1 MAAGNRRPSSGS
13 IKPGSLSK
21 AESRHAAFNVN
32 VNVNINIKDKGLSYG
47 IALRNGV
54 IAITEQHNDGPTI
67 ELTGHHS
74 CRLSIDRKPPTPSTQ
89 RVLRSV
95 LS

>member
-21 AESRHAAFNVN
+21 AESKHAAFS
-32 VNVNINIKDKGLSYG
+32 VNIKGKGLSYG

-74 CRLSIDRKPPTPSTQ
+74 CR
-89 RVLRSV
+89 
-95 LS
+95 

>member
-21 AESRHAAFNVN
+21 AESRHAAFNVNVN

-74 CRLSIDRKPPTPSTQ
+74 CR
-89 RVLRSV
+89 
-95 LS
+95 